1 MHLAKVLLTEDQLN
15 TYLGAG
21 DITLDA
27 LATVLGS
34 ASTKG
39 ALAAAS
45 GILGSTRNLVN
56 EQIFQSTFGPAI
68 LNGDPG

>member
-27 LATVLGS
+27 LATVL
-34 ASTKG
+34 
-39 ALAAAS
+39 
-45 GILGSTRNLVN
+45 
-56 EQIFQSTFGPAI
+56 
-68 LNGDPG
+68 